1 MKSRQQEG
9 RISEAILTE
18 YFLRRNY
25 YVFAPM
31 AAHGPVDLVVIHRE
45 TGEVILLDA
54 KKDRQRELKGRSKPC
69 RIHRIR
75 KPIQKKMG
83 VRLAYVNLDDRTVH
97 IVPAIEDDEEIVPS
111 KSDTQ

>member
-1 MKSRQQEG
+1 MDFRNQEG
-9 RISEAILTE
+9 RIAETILTE

-45 TGEVILLDA
+45 TGEVVLLDA
-54 KKDRQRELKGRSKPC
+54 KKEHVRELKDRPNPH
-69 RIHRIR
+69 RIHRLR

-83 VRLAYVNLDDRTVH
+83 VRLAYVDIDNRTVH
-97 IVPAIEDDEEIVPS
+97 IVPAIEDDEEIAPS